1 MSAAAMSKKNKGKK
15 VADPNET
22 SKLLAAKISQ
32 LEQDAAGEKDQEAEI
47 EREVKKATRDLNQL
61 LSNIES
67 PMTRLETV
75 HKKYTELLAD
85 MKKLDRD
92 YSKSKKRADQLQ
104 KDQDKGKSELN
115 KTVTM
120 KDKLEKLCRELT
132 KENKKVKD
140 ENKKLEET
148 EKKARLI
155 VNERLDSLLYDIQDV
170 MAAKG
175 NPRSEKADIDL
186 DEALRAKIKTI
197 GEKFEMRELHYKALL
212 RSKDAEIQCLTAK
225 YEEQRRT
232 AENEA
237 ARCRALSSQVS
248 TFSHTEAELRSQLN
262 IYVEKFKQV
271 EDTLN
276 NSNELFLTFRKEME
290 EMSWYTT
297 MLGKLS
303 SVSVLIETLLEH
315 KNNNYAV
322 TEFVQGNKTRR
333 WAISWS
339 WTDLRPTV
347 SIARGTTAIPKHLL
361 PFPSEYIFTTQSE
374 SIDEVSAKIDSE
386 LSALHVQWLWRKNLA
401 TGVGFAMQNVWSRQ
415 ARRKMQNPDAM
426 AEMGEIDETKAALG
440 FKVQCKK
447 DAIDEK
453 GVRVIVRWL
462 KGRDTV
468 LFESFCGMLKRKV
481 ESNQ

>member
-1 MSAAAMSKKNKGKK
+1 MAKKNKAKK
-15 VADPNET
+15 AADPNET

-67 PMTRLETV
+67 PMTKLETV

-104 KDQDKGKSELN
+104 KDQDKGKSDLN

-140 ENKKLEET
+140 ENKKLEDT

-175 NPRSEKADIDL
+175 NPRSEKVEVDL
-186 DEALRAKIKTI
+186 DEALRAKLKTI
-197 GEKFEMRELHYKALL
+197 SEQFDTRDLHYRGLL
-212 RSKDAEIQCLTAK
+212 RGKDSEIQSLASK
-225 YEEQRRT
+225 FEEQRR
-232 AENEA
+232 AGEVEA
-237 ARCRALSSQVS
+237 NRSRALTSQVS

-276 NSNELFLTFRKEME
+276 NSNDLFLTFRKEME
-290 EMSWYTT
+290 EMSKKTKRLEKENHTLNRKHEQTNRNILEMAEERTRNHEELERWRRKCHHLEALCRRMQAQGRGEGLALAEGDDHLEGDDEGTESEYDDDYEDDEEDISDEEDLEPPPTRVEQPSEKPVFGPT
-297 MLGKLS
+297 PPPN
-303 SVSVLIETLLEH
+303 LLEARA
-315 KNNNYAV
+315 N
-322 TEFVQGNKTRR
+322 GN
-333 WAISWS
+333 A
-339 WTDLRPTV
+339 
-347 SIARGTTAIPKHLL
+347 A
-361 PFPSEYIFTTQSE
+361 
-374 SIDEVSAKIDSE
+374 
-386 LSALHVQWLWRKNLA
+386 
-401 TGVGFAMQNVWSRQ
+401 GVNGLVF
-415 ARRKMQNPDAM
+415 
-426 AEMGEIDETKAALG
+426 
-440 FKVQCKK
+440 
-447 DAIDEK
+447 
-453 GVRVIVRWL
+453 
-462 KGRDTV
+462 
-468 LFESFCGMLKRKV
+468 
-481 ESNQ
+481 

>member
-1 MSAAAMSKKNKGKK
+1 MSSTSMAKKNKAKK
-15 VADPNET
+15 AADPNET

-67 PMTRLETV
+67 PMTKLETV

-104 KDQDKGKSELN
+104 KDQDKGKSDLN

-140 ENKKLEET
+140 ENKKLEDT

-175 NPRSEKADIDL
+175 NPRSEKVDVDL
-186 DEALRAKIKTI
+186 DEALRVKLKTI
-197 GEKFEMRELHYKALL
+197 SEQFDTRDLHYRGLL
-212 RSKDAEIQCLTAK
+212 RGKDSEIQSLASK
-225 YEEQRRT
+225 FEEQRR
-232 AENEA
+232 AGEVEA
-237 ARCRALSSQVS
+237 NRSRALTSQVS

-276 NSNELFLTFRKEME
+276 NSNDLFLTFRKEME
-290 EMSWYTT
+290 EMSKKTKRLEKENHTLNRKHEQTNRNILEMAEERTRNHEELERWRRKCHHLEALCRRMQAQGRGEGLALAEGDDHLEGDDEGTESEYDDDYEDDEEDISDEEDLEPPPTRVEQPSEKPVFGPT
-297 MLGKLS
+297 PPPN
-303 SVSVLIETLLEH
+303 LLEARA
-315 KNNNYAV
+315 N
-322 TEFVQGNKTRR
+322 GN
-333 WAISWS
+333 
-339 WTDLRPTV
+339 
-347 SIARGTTAIPKHLL
+347 TA
-361 PFPSEYIFTTQSE
+361 
-374 SIDEVSAKIDSE
+374 
-386 LSALHVQWLWRKNLA
+386 
-401 TGVGFAMQNVWSRQ
+401 GVNGLVF
-415 ARRKMQNPDAM
+415 
-426 AEMGEIDETKAALG
+426 
-440 FKVQCKK
+440 
-447 DAIDEK
+447 
-453 GVRVIVRWL
+453 
-462 KGRDTV
+462 
-468 LFESFCGMLKRKV
+468 
-481 ESNQ
+481 

>member
-1 MSAAAMSKKNKGKK
+1 MSSTAMAKKNKGKK
-15 VADPNET
+15 TADPNET

-61 LSNIES
+61 LNNIES

-104 KDQDKGKSELN
+104 KDQDKGKSDLS

-140 ENKKLEET
+140 ENKKLEDT

-175 NPRSEKADIDL
+175 NPRSEKVDVDM
-186 DEALRAKIKTI
+186 DEAFRVKLKTVSDQ
-197 GEKFEMRELHYKALL
+197 FDSRDSQYRSLL
-212 RSKDAEIQCLTAK
+212 RNKDSDIQSFASRLEDQRRAGDAEA
-225 YEEQRRT
+225 
-232 AENEA
+232 N
-237 ARCRALSSQVS
+237 RCRALTSQVS
-248 TFSHTEAELRSQLN
+248 TFTHTEAELRSQLN

-276 NSNELFLTFRKEME
+276 NSNDLFLTFRKEME
-290 EMSWYTT
+290 EMSKKTKRLEKENHTLNRKHEQTNRNILEMAEERTRNHEELERWRRKCHHLEALCRRMQAQGRGEGLALAEGDDHLEGDDEGTESEYDDDYEDDEDGISEEDDPEPPLLRVNQPSEKPVFGPTPPPN
-297 MLGKLS
+297 
-303 SVSVLIETLLEH
+303 LLEARA
-315 KNNNYAV
+315 NGNAV
-322 TEFVQGNKTRR
+322 LNGC
-333 WAISWS
+333 
-339 WTDLRPTV
+339 
-347 SIARGTTAIPKHLL
+347 H
-361 PFPSEYIFTTQSE
+361 
-374 SIDEVSAKIDSE
+374 
-386 LSALHVQWLWRKNLA
+386 
-401 TGVGFAMQNVWSRQ
+401 
-415 ARRKMQNPDAM
+415 
-426 AEMGEIDETKAALG
+426 
-440 FKVQCKK
+440 
-447 DAIDEK
+447 
-453 GVRVIVRWL
+453 
-462 KGRDTV
+462 
-468 LFESFCGMLKRKV
+468 
-481 ESNQ
+481 

>member
-1 MSAAAMSKKNKGKK
+1 MSSAAMSKKNKGKK

-140 ENKKLEET
+140 ENKKLEDT

-175 NPRSEKADIDL
+175 NPRSEKVDIDL

-197 GEKFEMRELHYKALL
+197 GEKFETREVHYKSLL
-212 RSKDAEIQCLTAK
+212 RSKDAEIQSLTAK
-225 YEEQRRT
+225 YEEQRRA

-290 EMSWYTT
+290 EMSKKTKRLEKENLTLTRKHDQTNRNILEMAEERTRNHEELEKWRKKSHHLEALCRRMQAQGRGQGLAADLDGDDEGTESEYDEDYEDEEDDEGISDDEYEDSTDRD
-297 MLGKLS
+297 MNGDRNIPPQQPEKPVFGPPPPPS
-303 SVSVLIETLLEH
+303 LLEARA
-315 KNNNYAV
+315 N
-322 TEFVQGNKTRR
+322 GNK
-333 WAISWS
+333 A
-339 WTDLRPTV
+339 
-347 SIARGTTAIPKHLL
+347 
-361 PFPSEYIFTTQSE
+361 
-374 SIDEVSAKIDSE
+374 
-386 LSALHVQWLWRKNLA
+386 
-401 TGVGFAMQNVWSRQ
+401 
-415 ARRKMQNPDAM
+415 
-426 AEMGEIDETKAALG
+426 
-440 FKVQCKK
+440 
-447 DAIDEK
+447 
-453 GVRVIVRWL
+453 
-462 KGRDTV
+462 V
-468 LFESFCGMLKRKV
+468 LNGCH
-481 ESNQ
+481 

>member
-1 MSAAAMSKKNKGKK
+1 MSSTSMAKKNKAKK
-15 VADPNET
+15 AADPNET

-67 PMTRLETV
+67 PMTKLETV

-104 KDQDKGKSELN
+104 KDQDKGKSDLN

-140 ENKKLEET
+140 ENKKLEDT

-175 NPRSEKADIDL
+175 NPRSEKVDVDL
-186 DEALRAKIKTI
+186 DDALRAKLKTI
-197 GEKFEMRELHYKALL
+197 SEQFDTRDLHYRGLL
-212 RSKDAEIQCLTAK
+212 RGKDSEIQSLASK
-225 YEEQRRT
+225 FEEQRR
-232 AENEA
+232 AGEVEA
-237 ARCRALSSQVS
+237 NRSRALTSQVS

-276 NSNELFLTFRKEME
+276 NSNDLFLTFRKEME
-290 EMSWYTT
+290 EMSKKTKRLEKENHTLNRKHEQTNRNILEMAEERTRNHEELERWRRKCHHLEALCRRMQAQGRGEGLALAEGDDHLEGDDEGTESEYDDDYEDDEEDISDEEDLEPPPTRVEQPSEKPVFGPT
-297 MLGKLS
+297 PPPN
-303 SVSVLIETLLEH
+303 LLEARA
-315 KNNNYAV
+315 N
-322 TEFVQGNKTRR
+322 GN
-333 WAISWS
+333 A
-339 WTDLRPTV
+339 
-347 SIARGTTAIPKHLL
+347 
-361 PFPSEYIFTTQSE
+361 
-374 SIDEVSAKIDSE
+374 
-386 LSALHVQWLWRKNLA
+386 
-401 TGVGFAMQNVWSRQ
+401 GVNGLVF
-415 ARRKMQNPDAM
+415 
-426 AEMGEIDETKAALG
+426 
-440 FKVQCKK
+440 
-447 DAIDEK
+447 
-453 GVRVIVRWL
+453 
-462 KGRDTV
+462 
-468 LFESFCGMLKRKV
+468 
-481 ESNQ
+481 

>member
-1 MSAAAMSKKNKGKK
+1 MSSTSMAKKNKAKK
-15 VADPNET
+15 AADPNET

-67 PMTRLETV
+67 PMTKLETV

-104 KDQDKGKSELN
+104 KDQDKGKSDLN

-140 ENKKLEET
+140 ENKKLEDT

-175 NPRSEKADIDL
+175 NPRSEKVDVDL
-186 DEALRAKIKTI
+186 DDALRAKLKTI
-197 GEKFEMRELHYKALL
+197 SEQFDTRDLHYRGLL
-212 RSKDAEIQCLTAK
+212 RGKDSEIQSLASK
-225 YEEQRRT
+225 FEEQRR
-232 AENEA
+232 AGEVEA
-237 ARCRALSSQVS
+237 NRSRALTSQVS

-276 NSNELFLTFRKEME
+276 NSNDLFLTFRKEME
-290 EMSWYTT
+290 EMSKKTKRLEKENHTLNRKHEQTNRNILEMAEERTRNHEELERWRRKCHHLEALCRRMQAQGRGEGLALAEGDDHLEGDDEGTESEYDDDYEDDEEDISDEEDLEPPPTR
-297 MLGKLS
+297 
-303 SVSVLIETLLEH
+303 IEQPSEKPVFGPTPPPNLLEARA
-315 KNNNYAV
+315 N
-322 TEFVQGNKTRR
+322 GN
-333 WAISWS
+333 A
-339 WTDLRPTV
+339 
-347 SIARGTTAIPKHLL
+347 A
-361 PFPSEYIFTTQSE
+361 
-374 SIDEVSAKIDSE
+374 
-386 LSALHVQWLWRKNLA
+386 
-401 TGVGFAMQNVWSRQ
+401 GVNGLVF
-415 ARRKMQNPDAM
+415 
-426 AEMGEIDETKAALG
+426 
-440 FKVQCKK
+440 
-447 DAIDEK
+447 
-453 GVRVIVRWL
+453 
-462 KGRDTV
+462 
-468 LFESFCGMLKRKV
+468 
-481 ESNQ
+481 

>member
-1 MSAAAMSKKNKGKK
+1 MSTTSMSKKNKGKK

-32 LEQDAAGEKDQEAEI
+32 LEHDAAGEKDQEQEI

-61 LSNIES
+61 LTNIES

-104 KDQDKGKSELN
+104 KDQDKGKSELS
-115 KTVTM
+115 KTITM

-140 ENKKLEET
+140 ENKKLEEN
-148 EKKARLI
+148 EKRARAI

-170 MAAKG
+170 MATKG
-175 NPRSEKADIDL
+175 NPRSDKVDIDL

-197 GEKFEMRELHYKALL
+197 GEKFEMRELHYKSLL

-225 YEEQRRT
+225 FEEQRR
-232 AENEA
+232 AADNEA
-237 ARCRALSSQVS
+237 TRCRALSSQVS
-248 TFSHTEAELRSQLN
+248 TFSHTESELRSQLN

-290 EMSWYTT
+290 EMSKKTKRLEKENLTLTRKHDQTNRNILEMAEERTRNHEELDKWRKKSHHLEALCRRMQAQGRGQSLAADLDADDEGTESEYEEDYEDEEDEEGISDEEYE
-297 MLGKLS
+297 LDSANGDHPLPQQPEKP
-303 SVSVLIETLLEH
+303 VFGPPPPPNLLEARANG
-315 KNNNYAV
+315 KAV
-322 TEFVQGNKTRR
+322 VNGC
-333 WAISWS
+333 
-339 WTDLRPTV
+339 
-347 SIARGTTAIPKHLL
+347 H
-361 PFPSEYIFTTQSE
+361 
-374 SIDEVSAKIDSE
+374 
-386 LSALHVQWLWRKNLA
+386 
-401 TGVGFAMQNVWSRQ
+401 
-415 ARRKMQNPDAM
+415 
-426 AEMGEIDETKAALG
+426 
-440 FKVQCKK
+440 
-447 DAIDEK
+447 
-453 GVRVIVRWL
+453 
-462 KGRDTV
+462 
-468 LFESFCGMLKRKV
+468 
-481 ESNQ
+481 

>member
-1 MSAAAMSKKNKGKK
+1 MSSTSMAKKNKAKK
-15 VADPNET
+15 AADPNET

-67 PMTRLETV
+67 PMTKLETV

-92 YSKSKKRADQLQ
+92 YSKSKRRADQLQ
-104 KDQDKGKSELN
+104 KDQDKGKSDLN

-140 ENKKLEET
+140 ENKKLEDT

-175 NPRSEKADIDL
+175 NPSSEKVDVDL
-186 DEALRAKIKTI
+186 DDALRAKLKTI
-197 GEKFEMRELHYKALL
+197 SEQFDTRDLHYRGLL
-212 RSKDAEIQCLTAK
+212 RGKDSEIQSLASK
-225 YEEQRRT
+225 FEEQRR
-232 AENEA
+232 AGEVEA
-237 ARCRALSSQVS
+237 NRSRALTSQVS

-276 NSNELFLTFRKEME
+276 NSNDLFLTFRKEME
-290 EMSWYTT
+290 EMSKKTKRLEKENHTLNRKHEQTNRNILEMAEERTRNHEELERWRRKCHHLEALCRRMQAQGRGEGLALAEGDDHLEGDDEGTESEYDDDYEDDEEDISDEEDLEPPPTRVEQPSEKPVFGPT
-297 MLGKLS
+297 PPPN
-303 SVSVLIETLLEH
+303 LLEARA
-315 KNNNYAV
+315 N
-322 TEFVQGNKTRR
+322 GN
-333 WAISWS
+333 S
-339 WTDLRPTV
+339 
-347 SIARGTTAIPKHLL
+347 
-361 PFPSEYIFTTQSE
+361 
-374 SIDEVSAKIDSE
+374 
-386 LSALHVQWLWRKNLA
+386 
-401 TGVGFAMQNVWSRQ
+401 GVNGLVF
-415 ARRKMQNPDAM
+415 
-426 AEMGEIDETKAALG
+426 
-440 FKVQCKK
+440 
-447 DAIDEK
+447 
-453 GVRVIVRWL
+453 
-462 KGRDTV
+462 
-468 LFESFCGMLKRKV
+468 
-481 ESNQ
+481 

>member
-1 MSAAAMSKKNKGKK
+1 MAKKNKAKK
-15 VADPNET
+15 AADPNET

-67 PMTRLETV
+67 PMTKLETV

-104 KDQDKGKSELN
+104 KDQDKGKSDLN

-140 ENKKLEET
+140 ENKKLEDT

-175 NPRSEKADIDL
+175 NPRSEKVDVDL
-186 DEALRAKIKTI
+186 DDALRAKLKTI
-197 GEKFEMRELHYKALL
+197 SEQFDTRDLHYRGLL
-212 RSKDAEIQCLTAK
+212 RGKDSEIQSLASK
-225 YEEQRRT
+225 FEEQRR
-232 AENEA
+232 AGEVEA
-237 ARCRALSSQVS
+237 NRSRALTSQVS

-276 NSNELFLTFRKEME
+276 NSNDLFLTFRKEME
-290 EMSWYTT
+290 EMSKKTKRLEKENHTLNRKHEQTNRNILEMAEERTRNHEELERWRRKCHHLEALCRRMQAQGRGEGLALAEGDDHLEGDDEGTESEYDDDYEDDEEDISDEEDLEPPPTR
-297 MLGKLS
+297 
-303 SVSVLIETLLEH
+303 IEQPSEKPVFGPTPPPNLLEARA
-315 KNNNYAV
+315 N
-322 TEFVQGNKTRR
+322 GN
-333 WAISWS
+333 A
-339 WTDLRPTV
+339 
-347 SIARGTTAIPKHLL
+347 A
-361 PFPSEYIFTTQSE
+361 
-374 SIDEVSAKIDSE
+374 
-386 LSALHVQWLWRKNLA
+386 
-401 TGVGFAMQNVWSRQ
+401 GVNGLVF
-415 ARRKMQNPDAM
+415 
-426 AEMGEIDETKAALG
+426 
-440 FKVQCKK
+440 
-447 DAIDEK
+447 
-453 GVRVIVRWL
+453 
-462 KGRDTV
+462 
-468 LFESFCGMLKRKV
+468 
-481 ESNQ
+481 

>member
-1 MSAAAMSKKNKGKK
+1 MAKKNKAKK
-15 VADPNET
+15 AADPNET

-67 PMTRLETV
+67 PMTKLETV

-104 KDQDKGKSELN
+104 KDQDKGKSDLN

-140 ENKKLEET
+140 ENKKLEDT

-175 NPRSEKADIDL
+175 NPRSEKVDVDL
-186 DEALRAKIKTI
+186 DDALRAKLKTI
-197 GEKFEMRELHYKALL
+197 SEQFDTRDLHYRGLL
-212 RSKDAEIQCLTAK
+212 RGKDSEIQSLASK
-225 YEEQRRT
+225 FEEQRR
-232 AENEA
+232 AGEVEA
-237 ARCRALSSQVS
+237 NRSRALTSQVS

-276 NSNELFLTFRKEME
+276 NSNDLFLTFRKEME
-290 EMSWYTT
+290 EMSKKTKRLEKENHTLNRKHEQTNRNILEMAEERTRNHEELERWRRKCHHLEALCRRMQAQGRGEGLALAEGDDHLEGDDEGTESEYDDDYEDDEEDISDEEDLEPPPTRVEQPSEKPVFGPT
-297 MLGKLS
+297 PPPN
-303 SVSVLIETLLEH
+303 LLEARA
-315 KNNNYAV
+315 N
-322 TEFVQGNKTRR
+322 GN
-333 WAISWS
+333 S
-339 WTDLRPTV
+339 
-347 SIARGTTAIPKHLL
+347 
-361 PFPSEYIFTTQSE
+361 
-374 SIDEVSAKIDSE
+374 
-386 LSALHVQWLWRKNLA
+386 
-401 TGVGFAMQNVWSRQ
+401 GVNGLVF
-415 ARRKMQNPDAM
+415 
-426 AEMGEIDETKAALG
+426 
-440 FKVQCKK
+440 
-447 DAIDEK
+447 
-453 GVRVIVRWL
+453 
-462 KGRDTV
+462 
-468 LFESFCGMLKRKV
+468 
-481 ESNQ
+481 